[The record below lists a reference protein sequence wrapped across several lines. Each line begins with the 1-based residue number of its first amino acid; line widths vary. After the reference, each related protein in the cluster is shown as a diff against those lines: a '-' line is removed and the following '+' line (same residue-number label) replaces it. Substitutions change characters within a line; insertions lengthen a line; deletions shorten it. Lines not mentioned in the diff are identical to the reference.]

1 MHSFDSL
8 HVFESMMMCIRRL
21 VHIYRAAS
29 SAGPSSCVPFTT
41 SCGTKAESVTLVNKL
56 RSCLMAALEAFKIVQ
71 GHGMDITDELDDVR
85 VQLAAEY
92 NGVVRAAHLHAPSK
106 FPDGP
111 YADLVKL
118 KGSCQRAPSVFKDLL
133 DTLPPLQ
140 PSESMGGPREHDSQY
155 YIDEDLQAVACFKGD
170 GTEGGAHPF
179 VWDLKYHEQL
189 KDVTIDRTDLR
200 VHLSPDVR
208 ARFGLRQWPKSLKK
222 ILISE
227 LVYHALEGN
236 PVLDGYVVVPYNQ
249 TRKDV
254 HVKNLAYVRGEAKN
268 FRPGAIVPERPDVD
282 VGFPFLPRGVTIFVP
297 DINKLDNFEFHV
309 RPATSYLRNDGTRLL
324 LQRRT
329 SRKR

>member
-1 MHSFDSL
+1 M
-8 HVFESMMMCIRRL
+8 
-21 VHIYRAAS
+21 
-29 SAGPSSCVPFTT
+29 
-41 SCGTKAESVTLVNKL
+41 
-56 RSCLMAALEAFKIVQ
+56 
-71 GHGMDITDELDDVR
+71 
-85 VQLAAEY
+85 
-92 NGVVRAAHLHAPSK
+92 
-106 FPDGP
+106 
-111 YADLVKL
+111 
-118 KGSCQRAPSVFKDLL
+118 
-133 DTLPPLQ
+133 
-140 PSESMGGPREHDSQY
+140 
-155 YIDEDLQAVACFKGD
+155 ACFKGD

-268 FRPGAIVPERPDVD
+268 FRPGAIVPERPDVG

-309 RPATSYLRNDGTRLL
+309 RPATSYLRNDGTRPPPAAENQPKKIRAFKEGARQEFDGAVLPLL
-324 LQRRT
+324 VAADSQFAQKNEKYQGLLREYYSMWQRQGA
-329 SRKR
+329 S